1 MKKLRIYLPI
11 AVLMLLAAGAC
22 ESEIKF
28 KGSEVEPK
36 IVIYSLL
43 NPDSLVTVTIAE
55 SHAVFET
62 RYESRQIT
70 DASVRLYRD
79 GELIETL
86 TYVPV
91 TTLPDDYRVDHLSR
105 YVSLS
110 HKPVHGSTYRIE
122 VDVDGL
128 ESAWGETRLP
138 DPVPVIS
145 VDTGSINFNEYSGEV
160 KIKVRFRDP
169 ADTANYY
176 RLTAR
181 ALTGTYL
188 GSPDEPYDPAFPVTV
203 YDNDIGYGAFAEPLI
218 APQQEDDMFG
228 MYMNNDFNLFI
239 DELIEGK
246 EYSLTLGYNYS
257 VLPAI
262 DYYEFIHAYF
272 SLHSITKDVYLF
284 LQSYSAQRQTI
295 DNFLAEPVPVYTNVT
310 GGLGV
315 VGAETVS
322 VGSLKAGEYPVEGVY
337 YDYRSYYNIK

>member
-1 MKKLRIYLPI
+1 MKKLRLYIPI
-11 AVLMLLAAGAC
+11 ALLMLLAAAAC

-28 KGSEVEPK
+28 KGSEAEPK
-36 IVIYSLL
+36 TVIYSLL

-55 SHAVFET
+55 SHAVFES
-62 RYESRQIT
+62 RYEPRQIT
-70 DASVRLYRD
+70 DASVRLYQD

-91 TTLPDDYRVDHLSR
+91 TILPDYYPGDGFSR

-128 ESAWGETRLP
+128 EGAWGETRLP
-138 DPVPVIS
+138 VPVPVIS
-145 VDTGSINFNEYSGEV
+145 VDTGSIIFEEYTGEV
-160 KIKVRFRDP
+160 KIKVKFRDP
-169 ADTANYY
+169 AETDNYY

-188 GSPDEPYDPAFPVTV
+188 GKPEVPYDPFFPVTV
-203 YDNDIGYGAFAEPLI
+203 YDSDIGYGALSEPLI

-228 MYMNNDFNLFI
+228 MYLRNDFNLFL
-239 DELIEGK
+239 DELINGK

-257 VLPAI
+257 RPLSI
-262 DYYEFIHAYF
+262 DHYEFIHAYF
-272 SLHSITKDVYLF
+272 SLHAITRDIYLY

-322 VGSLKAGEYPVEGVY
+322 TGALEAGEYPVEGVY
-337 YDYRSYYNIK
+337 YDYRAYYNIK